1 MFEMDITKVVGE
13 IENIKHFNVSICDA
27 YLKNNIVY
35 IPEPE
40 TLDPLFFEAAVKG
53 KPKSFLILTGKN

>member
-1 MFEMDITKVVGE
+1 MYEMDIMKVVGE

-40 TLDPLFFEAAVKG
+40 TSDPLFFEAAVKG
-53 KPKSFLILTGKN
+53 KP